1 MWVFA
6 CYIFLER
13 WGKIFHHFVHV
24 LLCSDYINHMFFV
37 NVSSDADN
45 GLCLWGNDE
54 KMLKCLAVG
63 NLNIIKSWC
72 FSPWKKKKRKK
83 KKEIRIIYK
92 AHMQIIFRFRRI
104 LMSFKFQMSGLYD
117 DFSFPDIFPPSY
129 FRKQPS
135 VMENISLI
143 LPIFIS
149 HLAHIQLPLT
159 RMHQA
164 QENIKRVKRKSNGLR
179 QFECESRGKSFV
191 SS

>member
-117 DFSFPDIFPPSY
+117 DFSFPDIFPP
-129 FRKQPS
+129 
-135 VMENISLI
+135 I
-143 LPIFIS
+143 IFSQTTVCYGKHIAYPANFHFSSRS
-149 HLAHIQLPLT
+149 HSTPFNSHASGT
-159 RMHQA
+159 
-164 QENIKRVKRKSNGLR
+164 
-179 QFECESRGKSFV
+179 GKYKTC
-191 SS
+191 